1 MTIERAILRFL
12 DDLQGLDM
20 HGFLLT
26 LHGQTLCEGYWKPFS
41 SDAPHRMY
49 SVSKSCVSL
58 AIGLLVGDGK
68 LSLDERIV
76 DRFPEWSAGASD
88 ELLEVTVR
96 DMLMMATCYD
106 GTQYRVLEDENW
118 TRPFFFGQPTHP
130 AGTLFHYDT
139 SSSQT
144 LGALVER
151 IAGCDILSF
160 LQERLFTPLG
170 MTGEKRWLKD
180 ASGASQGG
188 TGLLMTLGDL
198 SKLANFCMSD
208 GLGLIPTGYLREA
221 TACQIATGER
231 PEPEARYGYG
241 YQFWRM
247 RRGFWLY
254 GMGGQMALCLPDSGV
269 CLCTIADL
277 TLDGPGVQ
285 PVVDAFFRHLEHIGE
300 LAHDESDARALRER
314 LETLRCEP
322 LTLAATRSAAAA
334 PCESDTARRD
344 PRAPHA
350 CQGDRPSGDAPVR
363 IALTHGRLP
372 FDALTLAKDAV
383 IFSIG
388 GKEYPL
394 PFASG
399 QWKDGIF
406 PATAEKCMTSGGW
419 RTPDRFEL
427 LCKLNGDFA
436 LTMRLF
442 VAFKDTRASVRV
454 VSSLNEVA
462 AGWDGLASGAEAEH
476 ATDET
481 AAASG
486 GKQAVE
492 IRAKQRGGAREIA
505 RSQQG

>member
-26 LHGQTLCEGYWKPFS
+26 LHGQTLCEGYWKPFCA
-41 SDAPHRMY
+41 DAPHRMY
-49 SVSKSCVSL
+49 SVSKSAVSL

-68 LSLDERIV
+68 LTLDEHIV

-88 ELLEVTVR
+88 ELLEVTIR

-106 GTQYRVLEDENW
+106 GTQYRVLEDEDW

-151 IAGCDILSF
+151 IAGRDILSF

-170 MTGEKRWLKD
+170 MTGEKRWLRD
-180 ASGASQGG
+180 ACGTSQGG
-188 TGLLMTLGDL
+188 TGLLMTLRDL

-269 CLCTIADL
+269 CLCTTADL

-285 PVVDAFFRHLEHIGE
+285 PVVDAFFRHLEHIDG
-300 LAHDESDARALRER
+300 LAHDESDARELRER
-314 LETLRCEP
+314 LGTLRCEP
-322 LTLAATRSAAAA
+322 LALAATRHEAA
-334 PCESDTARRD
+334 PRRDHGAQRACEDAYPDTAT
-344 PRAPHA
+344 
-350 CQGDRPSGDAPVR
+350 PVR
-363 IALTHGRLP
+363 VALTHGCLP
-372 FDALTLAKDAV
+372 FDALTLAPDAV
-383 IFSIG
+383 VFHIG
-388 GKEYPL
+388 AKEYPL
-394 PFASG
+394 PFGSG
-399 QWKDGIF
+399 QWKDGVF
-406 PATAEKCMTSGGW
+406 PATGELCMASGGW

-427 LCKLNGDFA
+427 LCKLNGNFA

-442 VAFKDTRASVRV
+442 AAFKGERASVRV
-454 VSSLNEVA
+454 DSSLQEVA
-462 AGWDGLASGAEAEH
+462 AGWNGMAWG
-476 ATDET
+476 
-481 AAASG
+481 
-486 GKQAVE
+486 E
-492 IRAKQRGGAREIA
+492 IEIK
-505 RSQQG
+505 